1 MFKYEKTA
9 KVGEY
14 IKAYNFK
21 PCPDRQDQFVVGKVI
36 GKYKKTPFGFAA
48 YEVKLMH
55 RTTGNK
61 RNEISLINVYSG
73 SYRHTKCMTLNP
85 TPMNIGLWI

>member
-21 PCPDRQDQFVVGKVI
+21 PCPDRQDQFIVGKVV

-55 RTTGNK
+55 RTMGNAG
-61 RNEISLINVYSG
+61 NEFSFVPFETTNDYEGRIIKLSQEEG
-73 SYRHTKCMTLNP
+73 RSYA
-85 TPMNIGLWI
+85 